1 MSVNPTMGVNAFG
14 KPKVL
19 SDMES
24 IVNDLMMILLGKPG
38 FYPSIPTLGMN
49 ISQYLYQF
57 DDTISIEDIK
67 TKLSQQCN
75 DFSELIDSEDI
86 EIVMEEY
93 NGRVIMIFVLP
104 MIDDV
109 SGDTETL
116 TMAVTT
122 NDAGLIVY
130 NYETDTISVKQQQ
143 V

>member
-24 IVNDLMMILLGKPG
+24 IVNDIMMILLGKPG

-130 NYETDTISVKQQQ
+130 NYETDTISVKQQ

>member
-24 IVNDLMMILLGKPG
+24 IVNDIMMILLGKPG

-130 NYETDTISVKQQQ
+130 NYETDIVSIKQQQ